1 MGSTAIR
8 LALSVLLVVAG
19 VAALGPAGT
28 AATPPVIT
36 LTVDGTSVADG
47 ESTLVKTDPTLDV
60 SVDANRSI
68 RVVSVRVDGET
79 VHRATPNDTS
89 FAESVDVDISS
100 GEHTVAVVVKTDRVT
115 THEVTVTKDAAR
127 PYVRYTTPFETDQYA
142 PPPDSVSVN
151 RSRIVLAGNF
161 TDVTGVSHLQIT
173 RRTTYEAGTVN
184 RNDTEIYTATDLN
197 GSFAQP
203 VFLGV
208 GRNNITAR
216 YYDRAGHQ
224 RVHRFRIVVEDT
236 APPTLSNLSAIRT
249 SPSTLRIGG
258 SATDNGQ
265 IRSVAI
271 RPANES
277 GTTYLVNPGFGRPDR
292 TRARVSFRANRTL
305 YPGSTAVVVEA
316 TDTAGNTVER
326 TVTVRRTVAPDL
338 RIDPT
343 ATRFVNAGGG
353 GRHGPRD
360 RRRNRVGKRR
370 DGRSGHRRSGRHR
383 LASRRRRRDRPLLRA
398 PSRRPRGAACDDSPA
413 RHRLVGDRTRPFG
426 RPAVDD
432 RHADTVGH
440 GDAVVCDAGVDGHG
454 RTDADPSRD
463 ARPDARARILGTD
476 GSADRRH
483 DSGPVGPRRVALGAG
498 AVRRAVRRAGRSGR
512 GASRRRPRRRRP
524 GTLTTPGIAVRHR
537 D

>member
-28 AATPPVIT
+28 AATSPVIT

-60 SVDANRSI
+60 SVDANHSI
-68 RVVSVRVDGET
+68 RVVSVRVDGST

-184 RNDTEIYTATDLN
+184 RNDTEIYTATDLD

-343 ATRFVNAGGG
+343 ATRFVNARAVVVTGRATDGEIASASVETVDPDTGEVVDIASLHGGG
-353 GRHGPRD
+353 VVTDLSFERRLDAPEGRRATIRLRVIDSSGTEHVRSVD
-360 RRRNRVGKRR
+360 RQSTT
-370 DGRSGHRRSGRHR
+370 DTPTPSATATPSSATP
-383 LASRRRRRDRPLLRA
+383 ASTATPAA
-398 PSRRPRGAACDDSPA
+398 PTPTPAVTPVPTPAPDSPGLTVPLIGVTIPVPSVLGA
-413 RHRLVGDRTRPFG
+413 SLSVPVPFVGPFDVPVVPVVGLLV
-426 RPAVDD
+426 
-432 RHADTVGH
+432 VGL
-440 GDAVVCDAGVDGHG
+440 GVV
-454 RTDADPSRD
+454 
-463 ARPDARARILGTD
+463 ARAR
-476 GSADRRH
+476 
-483 DSGPVGPRRVALGAG
+483 
-498 AVRRAVRRAGRSGR
+498 
-512 GASRRRPRRRRP
+512 
-524 GTLTTPGIAVRHR
+524 
-537 D
+537 